1 MSSIRNAVQRRNHK
15 ERAQLEGREKWGILE
30 KHKDYSLRAK
40 DYNAKKAKLK
50 RLEEKARDRNPDEF
64 HFGMMGGQ
72 NQTQGKHG
80 RGGVGRASAAG
91 LSHDAIKLLKTQDQG
106 YLRTAG
112 ERLRRQIEALQ
123 REIQLQGGMNEA
135 LGVKGEEKQDDSEA
149 DDDEFDGFDDFDD
162 IDFGKPAAKQKSR
175 KIVFADDRS
184 DQQSMKKKRNQTEDA
199 DIMEDSE
206 EETKTKKT
214 AKQLAA
220 ERQKLIEARRA
231 RKIRKRAVEA
241 RKNKLDA
248 LQKQYGSIQAAQR
261 EVEWQRAKMDNSVGG
276 TNKDGIK
283 WKIRERKR

>member
-1 MSSIRNAVQRRNHK
+1 MSSMRNAVQRRNHK
-15 ERAQLEGREKWGILE
+15 ERAQIGGREKWGILE

-40 DYNAKKAKLK
+40 DYNAKKEKIK

-72 NQTQGKHG
+72 NATQGKHG
-80 RGGVGRASAAG
+80 RGGLGRVSAAG
-91 LSHDAIKLLKTQDQG
+91 LSHDAIKLLKTQDSG

-112 ERLRRQIEALQ
+112 ERLRRQIETLQ

-135 LGVKGEEKQDDSEA
+135 LGVKGQEKKDDSEA

-162 IDFGKPAAKQKSR
+162 IDIGKPAKQKSR
-175 KIVFADDRS
+175 KIVFADDRG
-184 DQQSMKKKRNQTEDA
+184 DQQTMKKKRNQSEDV
-199 DIMEDSE
+199 DILEDSE

-214 AKQLAA
+214 AKELAA
-220 ERQKLIEARRA
+220 ERQKLVEARRA
-231 RKIRKRAVEA
+231 RKTRKRAVEA

-248 LQKQYGSIQAAQR
+248 LQKQHGEIQAAQR

>member
-162 IDFGKPAAKQKSR
+162 IDFGKPAKQKSR

-184 DQQSMKKKRNQTEDA
+184 DQQSMKKKRNQIEDA
-199 DIMEDSE
+199 DVMEDSE